1 VRANLR
7 LDCNSRRQAISAPLP
22 SIAEM
27 IPGSAGHF
35 DTHPISGFARWTRH
49 SFWPA
54 SARQTRW
61 RKLPSSPRSAL
72 RACRTLVCNT
82 AEAVQLRLAL
92 RPFFEFGLAAGCE
105 IARSTGHVAVR
116 MIFDAAHV
124 QSMDGDLLGHME
136 RNWDL
141 IKVV

>member
-1 VRANLR
+1 MA
-7 LDCNSRRQAISAPLP
+7 Q
-22 SIAEM
+22 IAF
-27 IPGSAGHF
+27 IASL
-35 DTHPISGFARWTRH
+35 GFAGVQDPGLQHGRRR
-49 SFWPA
+49 F
-54 SARQTRW
+54 
-61 RKLPSSPRSAL
+61 SSDW
-72 RACRTLVCNT
+72 
-82 AEAVQLRLAL
+82 L